1 MVLIAQ
7 SLDRIYE
14 QIPGQNLEPQSSRA
28 SAQLNYI
35 ISGPNP
41 LHLLRSLPRWLSLCP
56 HQILLNCLEIRYN

>member
-14 QIPGQNLEPQSSRA
+14 QIPGPNLEPQSSR
-28 SAQLNYI
+28 SAQLNYF

-41 LHLLRSLPRWLSLCP
+41 LHLLRSLPSLAESVPASDFAQLS
-56 HQILLNCLEIRYN
+56 